1 MYVIYCSEQLD
12 GVSAA
17 AIVLRYA
24 RLRNSPCRIAGF
36 LSFANIEDKLQE
48 MAALKGNLIFVLDF
62 PPDQIE
68 NFEQKLSEI
77 TKNNKIVYWNS
88 HHPYTQETLEMMK
101 KYIHTV
107 EFSGKIK
114 NSVKPEQM
122 LCSADLVA
130 KKFMPVDSV
139 ALQLKL
145 IARDIEFWIKQD
157 ERAIKLADL
166 IASGHSKKE
175 ITESLSKGVLWS
187 EKFEK
192 IREEY
197 LQKKEKA
204 FQQLIN
210 KMQLKQYVNYK
221 FAFSLASSLLSSA
234 DAGDKILSTHHAADV
249 SVVLYRNGRISFRR
263 RDNCDIDLTK
273 IAQLFDGGGHEYA
286 AGGTIR
292 QFKNI
297 SYENIE
303 KVLFYIDRKLK
314 NFLLK

>member
-12 GVSAA
+12 GISAA

-24 RLRNSPCRIAGF
+24 RLRNSHCKIAGF
-36 LSFANIEDKLQE
+36 LNFANIEEKLQE
-48 MAALKGNLIFVLDF
+48 MAALKGNLIFILDF
-62 PPDQIE
+62 PPDQIA
-68 NFEQKLSEI
+68 NFEQKLNAIS
-77 TKNNKIVYWNS
+77 KNNKIVYWNS
-88 HHPYTQETLEMMK
+88 HHPYTPETLEMMK
-101 KYIHTV
+101 KYIHHV

-114 NSVKPEQM
+114 NSSSQEKM
-122 LCSADLVA
+122 LCSADMVA
-130 KKFMPVDSV
+130 KRFMPVDSV

-210 KMQLKQYVNYK
+210 KMQLKQYVNYR
-221 FAFSLASSLLSSA
+221 FAFSLTSSLLSSA
-234 DAGDKILSTHHAADV
+234 DTGDKILSTHHAADV

-273 IAQLFDGGGHEYA
+273 IAHLFDGGGHEYA

-292 QFKNI
+292 QFKNV

-314 NFLLK
+314 NLFLK